1 MFIAASRRKT
11 GSLPDPPFAVQIGDT
26 LNRSESSVNHG
37 FQQFALSFNRTAVHL
52 YPFSSLLDSASESL
66 DLEKIVG

>member
-37 FQQFALSFNRTAVHL
+37 FQQFALSFNRTAVRENVFFKTRRNVT
-52 YPFSSLLDSASESL
+52 PAQNNIR
-66 DLEKIVG
+66 K

>member
-37 FQQFALSFNRTAVHL
+37 FQQFALSFNRTAVND
-52 YPFSSLLDSASESL
+52 YPSLLDKVDSESVSL
-66 DLEKIVG
+66 MT